1 MDLRLP
7 LDNCLYTLQPG
18 IPHFTL
24 SSLHRCLKWHGIGR
38 LPEVERD
45 MLKKERFADYA
56 IC

>member
-45 MLKKERFADYA
+45 MLKKERFAD
-56 IC
+56 